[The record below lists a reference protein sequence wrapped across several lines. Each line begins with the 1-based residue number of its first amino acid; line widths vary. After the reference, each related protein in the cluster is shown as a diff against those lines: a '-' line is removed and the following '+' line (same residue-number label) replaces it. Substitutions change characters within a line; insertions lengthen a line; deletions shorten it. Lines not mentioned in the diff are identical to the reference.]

1 MPQILFI
8 DDEPYNLSMIVDM
21 LPMVIEDCTIHITET
36 AKESTEWLS
45 NNQPDLIVMDIFLP
59 LGSKP
64 QQRLGTRSHQFEENL
79 RHLGGLAILD
89 FVEKM
94 TPRPLVLTHTACT
107 DFSLL
112 EILGDVVYERIPKPA
127 SMEMLMEIIQ
137 RALSSIETA

>member
-64 QQRLGTRSHQFEENL
+64 QQRLGNRSHQFEENL

-89 FVEKM
+89 FIEKM
-94 TPRPLVLTHTACT
+94 IPKPLVLTHTACT

-112 EILGDVVYERIPKPA
+112 EILGDVVHERIPKPA

-137 RALSSIETA
+137 RALTSIETA